1 MSSSVNIE
9 VVDPIDYEK
18 FIKENIS
25 MLEASPL
32 KDLLLFPED
41 DISVTALQRKFRTV
55 EIPVPGP
62 AKFVV
67 PCICISAIYIF
78 MFHIFRRSDDPL
90 VRDCVRSFTQDWT
103 VVNRK

>member
-1 MSSSVNIE
+1 
-9 VVDPIDYEK
+9 
-18 FIKENIS
+18 
-25 MLEASPL
+25 MLESSPL

-41 DISVTALQRKFRTV
+41 DISVTTLQRRFRTV

-62 AKFVV
+62 AKLDALL
-67 PCICISAIYIF
+67 CLCLTYIF
-78 MFHIFRRSDDPL
+78 CFSRRSDDPL